1 MKTMTFFELGYL
13 DLFKMI
19 FFGKKIRLVPDRRV
33 RAPLVTRSKAVT
45 ARPFVEDDLAR
56 EDRFS
61 DPNWHPGNLF
71 NPYTGNP
78 FDTLNR

>member
-19 FFGKKIRLVPDRRV
+19 FLGKKIRLVPDRRV
-33 RAPLVTRSKAVT
+33 RAPLVTRTNAVK
-45 ARPFVEDDLAR
+45 ARPSVEEDFAR
-56 EDRFS
+56 EDRSS
-61 DPNWHPGNLF
+61 DTNWHPGNLF